1 MVVTKDPLDEASDS
15 GDGRS
20 GNTEPEQEDMDLRPY
35 QQHMDSDFDHEE
47 EQDDDDDEGNVS
59 GLSINSAASMQVTI
73 DNHNLGVVEASVANT
88 ADYDLILGF
97 TELRKLKPTIRWDTG
112 QLEFKTQEQ
121 DRPRRDPLKQQEQ
134 GA

>member
-1 MVVTKDPLDEASDS
+1 
-15 GDGRS
+15 
-20 GNTEPEQEDMDLRPY
+20 MDLRPY

-47 EQDDDDDEGNVS
+47 EKDDDDDEGNVS
-59 GLSINSAASMQVTI
+59 GVTI
-73 DNHNLGVVEASVANT
+73 GNHNLGVVEASVANT

-134 GA
+134 GT

>member
-47 EQDDDDDEGNVS
+47 EQDDDDDEGNIVKYVS
-59 GLSINSAASMQVTI
+59 RP
-73 DNHNLGVVEASVANT
+73 VEAKQYWSSQ
-88 ADYDLILGF
+88 
-97 TELRKLKPTIRWDTG
+97 EW
-112 QLEFKTQEQ
+112 FKTILLEY
-121 DRPRRDPLKQQEQ
+121 
-134 GA
+134 